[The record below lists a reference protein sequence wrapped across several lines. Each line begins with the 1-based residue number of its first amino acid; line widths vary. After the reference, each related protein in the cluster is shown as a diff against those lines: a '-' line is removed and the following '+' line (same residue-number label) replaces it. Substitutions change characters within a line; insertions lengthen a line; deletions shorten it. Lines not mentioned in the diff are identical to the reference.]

1 MGKTIVELDDD
12 ADTTTTGQVLKSILK
27 EIKTVKNQDDRIASV
42 EKSLTV
48 VTSAVEQINSN
59 LDRFIDTMNRVEQKN
74 IEMQMQSQLTMV
86 EIKNAIQQFG
96 RIETRVDKIE
106 ATQFNGCPS
115 LKALQG
121 TSDSLKKGVDKTRD
135 ELTNYIENEHKW
147 KEGLMMKM
155 IGGGVAIV
163 FALIG
168 TIFNFIKH

>member
-1 MGKTIVELDDD
+1 MERTIVELDND

-59 LDRFIDTMNRVEQKN
+59 LDRFINTMNRVEQKN

-86 EIKNAIQQFG
+86 EIKNAIQQFS

-106 ATQFNGCPS
+106 ATQFIGCPS

-121 TSDSLKKGVDKTRD
+121 TADSLKKGVDKTRD
-135 ELTNYIENEHKW
+135 ELTHYIENEHKW

>member
-12 ADTTTTGQVLKSILK
+12 ADTTTTGQVLKSIFK

-59 LDRFIDTMNRVEQKN
+59 LDRFISTMNRVEQKN

-96 RIETRVDKIE
+96 RIETKVDKIE

-121 TSDSLKKGVDKTRD
+121 TADSLKKGVDKTRD
-135 ELTNYIENEHKW
+135 ELTQYIENEHKW

>member
-1 MGKTIVELDDD
+1 MGRTIVELDDD
-12 ADTTTTGQVLKSILK
+12 ADTTTTGKVLKSILK

-96 RIETRVDKIE
+96 RIETRVDKID
-106 ATQFNGCPS
+106 AIQFNGCPS

-135 ELTNYIENEHKW
+135 ELTHYIENEHMW

-168 TIFNFIKH
+168 TIFNFIKY

>member
-59 LDRFIDTMNRVEQKN
+59 LDRFINTMNRVEQKN

-86 EIKNAIQQFG
+86 EIKNAIQQFS
-96 RIETRVDKIE
+96 RIETRVDKME
-106 ATQFNGCPS
+106 ATQFIGCPS

-121 TSDSLKKGVDKTRD
+121 TADSLKKGVDKTRD
-135 ELTNYIENEHKW
+135 ELTHYIENEHKW